1 MIIGPFDSSGS
12 LYYNYSQL
20 PKEYHVA
27 SMEWKAQKKWA
38 LHHQSKLLF
47 RRERQSPF
55 LRLCV
60 VGIRSPKI
68 LLGDGVPTDKIAFTE
83 KLV

>member
-27 SMEWKAQKKWA
+27 SMECKA
-38 LHHQSKLLF
+38 LF
-47 RRERQSPF
+47 FAYEA
-55 LRLCV
+55 
-60 VGIRSPKI
+60 VGIRSFKI
-68 LLGDGVPTDKIAFTE
+68 LLYDGVPTDKIAFTE